1 MRWRRRGPSALTL
14 LFSGLAC
21 LLLAG
26 AVAATEPMIGL
37 VIDDMGR
44 SQRADQPV
52 LELPG
57 PLACSFLPYAPHTR
71 ALADAAH
78 RAGKEVMLHLP
89 MQSMEHRPLDQGALL
104 LDMDETRLVA
114 TLREDLA
121 RVPHAIGVNN
131 HMGSLLTRHPGHMLW
146 VMRELRRNGD
156 LFFLDSRTSADTVAR
171 LVALENDVPS
181 VSRHVFLDDD
191 PSEEAV
197 GHQFQ
202 RLLAVAERRG
212 AAIAIG
218 HPRPATLRVL
228 ERELPRLE
236 QRGVRLVPVS
246 TLVKWQQ
253 ERDKAWLASSSPW
266 HRVVKNW
273 KQLR

>member
-1 MRWRRRGPSALTL
+1 MTGRRRGPSALTL
-14 LFSGLAC
+14 GVFIIAG

-26 AVAATEPMIGL
+26 PAGAAPMIAL

-44 SQRADQPV
+44 SPRSGQAV
-52 LELPG
+52 LDLPG
-57 PLACSFLPYAPHTR
+57 PLACAFLPYAPYTR
-71 ALADAAH
+71 DLAEAAH
-78 RAGKEVMLHLP
+78 RRGKEVLLHLP
-89 MQSMEHRPLDQGALL
+89 MQSMEHRPLDRGALL
-104 LDMDETRLVA
+104 LDMSEAQVVA
-114 TLREDLA
+114 TLRDDLA
-121 RVPHAIGVNN
+121 RVPHVIGVNN

-146 VMRELRRNGD
+146 VMRELKRSGD

-191 PSEEAV
+191 PAEAAV
-197 GHQFQ
+197 ERQFE

-228 ERELPRLE
+228 ERALPRLE
-236 QRGVRLVPVS
+236 ERGVRLVPAS

-273 KQLR
+273 KRLR